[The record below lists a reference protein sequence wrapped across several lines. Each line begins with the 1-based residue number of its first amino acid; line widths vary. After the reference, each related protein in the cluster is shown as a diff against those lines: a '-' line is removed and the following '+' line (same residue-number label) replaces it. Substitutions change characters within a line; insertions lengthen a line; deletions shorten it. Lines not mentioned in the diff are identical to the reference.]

1 MSPWPCLWVL
11 GERGIPEESRRIWGA
26 EELRILLLVL
36 QLSPGSRCPSA
47 SPCPAP
53 RSSRGCSPPPSEWQF
68 GNLWGFPLT
77 GKRRHGA
84 IPARGALFC
93 FSLEFSG
100 VRETLGLLKTLG
112 IEPGGGRSGQEW
124 KGCGCEACLLCFP
137 KLRFASL
144 CLCGDF
150 GRNSLFNPSLRS
162 TPSASQTFL
171 LQRRGKKASKQL
183 VKGVNCPQGFLLANE
198 SHVDTFFIS

>member
-84 IPARGALFC
+84 VPARGALFC

-100 VRETLGLLKTLG
+100 VWETLGLLKTLG
-112 IEPGGGRSGQEW
+112 IEPGGGRSGRVVAV
-124 KGCGCEACLLCFP
+124 GRVCCAFPNSGLLLSVFVVILAEIPCSILPFVP
-137 KLRFASL
+137 LPLPVKRFYAK
-144 CLCGDF
+144 
-150 GRNSLFNPSLRS
+150 
-162 TPSASQTFL
+162 T
-171 LQRRGKKASKQL
+171 GKK
-183 VKGVNCPQGFLLANE
+183 PQ
-198 SHVDTFFIS
+198 SSS